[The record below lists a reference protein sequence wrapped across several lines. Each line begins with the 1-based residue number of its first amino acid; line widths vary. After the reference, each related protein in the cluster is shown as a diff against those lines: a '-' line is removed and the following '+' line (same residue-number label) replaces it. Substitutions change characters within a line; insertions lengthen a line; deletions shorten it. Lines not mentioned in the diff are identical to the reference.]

1 MNQDSAA
8 PVAVDAGT
16 RYAVFPDRV
25 VAERDG
31 FVREIRL
38 DDPADPAFGRL
49 PRADLDDGRALRR
62 AAFDAWTSNVRAA
75 VAAGRE
81 FETTY
86 RSPRPF
92 ATALA
97 IGGAS
102 MISLLCATLLWT
114 WAFRP
119 LGPVVVQPTTGESFV
134 LLVSVLV
141 VVSIIVLAV
150 AALVRAWR
158 CRRGS
163 YAHVGPYG
171 LRTSQGGRPVPLA
184 GVAAA
189 DWHALVRCT
198 RIEFMDG
205 RPDLWIPA
213 ETGATRRL
221 DLLLAALDDR
231 LAAAVRATL

>member
-1 MNQDSAA
+1 LNEDQHA
-8 PVAVDAGT
+8 PVAVDATT
-16 RYAVFPDRV
+16 RYSLHADRV
-25 VAERDG
+25 VAVRDG
-31 FVREIRL
+31 VVRETRL
-38 DDPADPAFGRL
+38 DDPADPAFLRL
-49 PRADLDDGRALRR
+49 PRADLDDGRALGR
-62 AAFDAWTSNVRAA
+62 AAFDAWAANVRAA

-81 FETTY
+81 FETVY
-86 RSPRPF
+86 RAPRPL

-97 IGGAS
+97 MMGAS
-102 MISLLCATLLWT
+102 LISTLCTTLLWT

-119 LGPVVVQPTTGESFV
+119 EGPVVVQPTMGESFV

-141 VVSIIVLAV
+141 VTSVIVLAV

-171 LRTSQGGRPVPLA
+171 LRTSPGGRPVPLA

-205 RPDLWIPA
+205 RADLWVPA
-213 ETGATRRL
+213 ETGATKRL

-231 LAAAVRATL
+231 LAAAVRAAL